1 MNLGASRALVRIAR
15 RNVGRSRWRSL
26 LIVVLVLLP
35 VAGMAGAATVLKTVT
50 PAPEREV
57 VGRMGQADLLV
68 SPVTG
73 GTEKLLRD
81 HLPPG
86 SRIEPFLNT
95 GGNLVLPGIKVP
107 VTVSS
112 LDPAGLARGMLAL
125 VGGRFPTTT
134 GEVAISAEVGRL
146 AKVGLGAH
154 IEVSELG
161 SPIVVGLIEDPLAL
175 KERLVLANPSLAA
188 AGAASNSSEWL
199 VELPAGTDPA
209 TIDYGVPV
217 VETGAAYSA
226 GSEPVFSVTTRA
238 TAFGQSSSTSPT
250 LIVLGGLAL
259 VDAALVA
266 AAAFAVGVRRRQREL
281 GLLAAS
287 GAEPRHL
294 AATVLAEAGVL
305 GLVASLG
312 GVVVGLLGA
321 LAMSP
326 FLDDLS
332 GHRNPLIALDPVL
345 LIAAAALGI
354 VASVVAALAPARSVG
369 RMPVLRALSG
379 RRPPERSAR
388 QSLGLGG
395 LTVGF
400 ALAMTVA
407 GSALRLAV
415 AQTAVSTTISMLLL
429 LGGAVLGTLG
439 FGACAPWLLEQLER
453 PSRRLSL
460 APRIALRDTARARAR
475 LGPIVTALLAAF
487 AATVALS
494 AYQASVQAS
503 NLAHFQPPVQPEQI
517 QVEGPGSAAAGG
529 AIARELGAV
538 AAGTILGAGSGEQ
551 PVWIS
556 PKNSN
561 DPNAPLST
569 QYVTVGDAELLRAL
583 GGESAVAS
591 FERGSVVLF
600 SNQPSALS
608 EATIHIGAPDGGS
621 SRTAMVPAVVVQR
634 VATGNLP
641 GAVLP
646 ASVAERLGIPAG
658 VNDQNY
664 IVRLAHPATDA
675 ELATAAS
682 IAAGYADA
690 FITTA
695 QPPDLSGGAFRWV
708 LIGLS
713 LLFALTVTGIAVAL
727 GEAESRPD
735 QRTLLAVGADPRV
748 RRRITAA
755 RAGVIAL
762 LGGLLAIP
770 AGLLPVWGLLASRGA
785 PLVVPLPEILAALAI
800 LPLLAIAGTWL
811 LSRPIPA
818 WFAFREQTAAA

>member
-1 MNLGASRALVRIAR
+1 MNVGASGALLRIAQ

-26 LIVVLVLLP
+26 LIVVLILLP

-57 VGRMGQADLLV
+57 VARMGQADLLV
-68 SPVTG
+68 SPASG
-73 GTEKLLRD
+73 GTEQLLRD

-86 SRIEPFLNT
+86 SRVEPLLNA
-95 GGNLVLPGIKVP
+95 GENLVLPGIKVP

-112 LDPAGLARGMLAL
+112 LDPAGLARGMLSL
-125 VGGRFPTTT
+125 VGGRFPTTS

-146 AKVGLGAH
+146 AKVGLGEH
-154 IEVSELG
+154 IQVTDLG
-161 SPIVVGLIEDPLAL
+161 SLVVVGLVENPLAL
-175 KERLVLANPSLAA
+175 KERLVLADPSLAA
-188 AGAASNSSEWL
+188 AGAAANASSWL
-199 VELPAGTDPA
+199 VGLPAGTDPA
-209 TIDYGVPV
+209 TVDFGGPV
-217 VETGAAYSA
+217 VEPGSPYSPA
-226 GSEPVFSVTTRA
+226 SEPVFLVTTRA
-238 TAFGQSSSTSPT
+238 TAFGQSSSTSPA

-305 GLVASLG
+305 GLVAALG
-312 GVVVGLLGA
+312 GLVVGLLGA

-332 GHRNPLIALDPVL
+332 GHRNPLVTLDPVL

-354 VASVVAALAPARSVG
+354 VASVAAGVAPAWSAG

-388 QSLGLGG
+388 RSLGLGG
-395 LTVGF
+395 VIVGF

-415 AQTAVSTTISMLLL
+415 AQTSVSTTVSMLLL

-475 LGPIVTALLAAF
+475 SGPIVTALLAAF

-494 AYQASVQAS
+494 AYQASVEAS
-503 NLAHFQPPVQPEQI
+503 NLARFQPPVEPEQI
-517 QVEGPGSAAAGG
+517 QVEGPGAAAGG
-529 AIARELGAV
+529 AAVARELGAM
-538 AAGTILGAGSGEQ
+538 AAGPIRGAGSGGQ
-551 PVWIS
+551 FVWIS
-556 PKNSN
+556 PKDGN

-569 QYVTVGDAELLRAL
+569 QYLTVGDAELLRAL
-583 GGESAVAS
+583 GGESGVAS
-591 FERGSVVLF
+591 FERGAVVLF
-600 SNQPSALS
+600 SSQPSPLS
-608 EATIHIGAPDGGS
+608 EATIHIEAPDGAPT
-621 SRTAMVPAVVVQR
+621 RTALVPVVVVRR

-646 ASVAERLGIPAG
+646 AAVAERLGIAPGA
-658 VNDQNY
+658 NDQNY
-664 IVRLAHPATDA
+664 IVRLPHPATDG
-675 ELATAAS
+675 E
-682 IAAGYADA
+682 IAAAARIAAAYADTW
-690 FITTA
+690 ITTA
-695 QPPDLSGGAFRWV
+695 QPPDVAGGAFRWV

-727 GEAESRPD
+727 GEAESRSD

-762 LGGLLAIP
+762 LGGLLAVP

-785 PLVVPLPEILAALAI
+785 PLVVPVPEVIGAVAV
-800 LPLLAIAGTWL
+800 LPLLAIGAAWVLG
-811 LSRPIPA
+811 RPLPA
-818 WFAFREQTAAA
+818 WGAFRQERA

>member
-1 MNLGASRALVRIAR
+1 VNVGASRALVRIAR
-15 RNVGRSRWRSL
+15 RNAGRSRWRSL

-50 PAPEREV
+50 PTAEREV
-57 VGRMGQADLLV
+57 VGRMGQADLLI
-68 SPVTG
+68 SPGSG

-81 HLPPG
+81 HLPAG
-86 SRIEPFLNT
+86 SRIEPFLDT
-95 GGNLVLPGIKVP
+95 AGTLVLPGIKLP
-107 VTVSS
+107 VGVSS
-112 LDPAGLARGMLAL
+112 LDPAGLARGMLTL
-125 VGGRFPTTT
+125 VAGRFPGTS
-134 GEVAISAEVGRL
+134 EQVAISAEVGRL
-146 AKVGLGAH
+146 AKVGLGDH
-154 IEVSELG
+154 IAVAELG
-161 SPIVVGLIEDPLAL
+161 SPVVVGLIENPLAL
-175 KERLVLANPSLAA
+175 KERLVLADPSLAA
-188 AGAASNSSEWL
+188 AGAASKTSEWL
-199 VELPAGTDPA
+199 VGLPAGTDPE

-217 VETGAAYSA
+217 ANMGAPSLP
-226 GSEPVFSVTTRA
+226 GNEPVFYLTTRS
-238 TAFGQSSSTSPT
+238 TAFGQSSSASPT

-294 AATVLAEAGVL
+294 VGTVLAEAGVL
-305 GLVASLG
+305 GFVAALV

-332 GHRNPLIALDPVL
+332 GHRNPLLALEPLMLV
-345 LIAAAALGI
+345 AAAALGI
-354 VASVVAALAPARSVG
+354 VASVVAGVAPAWSAG

-388 QSLGLGG
+388 RSLGLGG

-407 GSALRLAV
+407 GSALRLAI
-415 AQTAVSTTISMLLL
+415 AQTAMSTTISMLLL

-453 PSRRLSL
+453 PSRRLPL
-460 APRIALRDTARARAR
+460 APRIALRDTARARSR
-475 LGPIVTALLAAF
+475 SGPIVTALLAAF

-494 AYQASVQAS
+494 AYQSSVEAS
-503 NLAHFQPPVQPEQI
+503 NLAHFQPPLQPEQI
-517 QVEGPGSAAAGG
+517 QVEGAGASAAGA
-529 AIARELGAV
+529 AIAHELGAV
-538 AAGTILGAGSGEQ
+538 AAGPIRGAGSEGQ
-551 PVWIS
+551 VIWLS

-561 DPNAPLST
+561 DPNARLST
-569 QYVTVGDAELLRAL
+569 QYVTVGDAELLQAL
-583 GGESAVAS
+583 GGASAVAS
-591 FERGSVVLF
+591 FEGGAVVLF
-600 SNQPSALS
+600 SDQPSELA
-608 EATIHIGAPDGGS
+608 EATIHIDAPDGAS
-621 SRTAMVPAVVVQR
+621 SRTAVVPAVVVQR
-634 VATGNLP
+634 IATGNLP
-641 GAVLP
+641 GAVVS
-646 ASVAERLGIPAG
+646 ASVAQRLGIAAG
-658 VNDQNY
+658 HNEQNY
-664 IVRLAHPATDA
+664 IVRLAHAPTDV
-675 ELATAAS
+675 EVTAAAA
-682 IAAGYADA
+682 IAAGYADT

-695 QPPDLSGGAFRWV
+695 RPPGIAGGDFRWV

-727 GEAESRPD
+727 GEAESRSD

-762 LGGLLAIP
+762 LGGLLAVP

-785 PLVVPLPEILAALAI
+785 PLVVPLPEVIGAI
-800 LPLLAIAGTWL
+800 AVLPLLAIGAAWL
-811 LSRPIPA
+811 LGRPIPA
-818 WFAFREQTAAA
+818 WGAFRQERA

>member
-1 MNLGASRALVRIAR
+1 MNVGATRALVRIAR
-15 RNVGRSRWRSL
+15 RSAGRSRWRSL
-26 LIVVLVLLP
+26 LIVILVLLP
-35 VAGMAGAATVLKTVT
+35 VAGMAGAATVIKTVT

-57 VGRMGQADLLV
+57 VARMGQADLLV
-68 SPVTG
+68 SPASG
-73 GTEKLLRD
+73 GTEQLLRD

-95 GGNLVLPGIKVP
+95 SGNVVLPGIRVP

-112 LDPAGLARGMLAL
+112 LDPAGLAEGMLTL
-125 VGGRFPTTT
+125 RDGRFPATS
-134 GEVAISAEVGRL
+134 GEVAISAEVSRL
-146 AKVGLGAH
+146 ANVGVGEH
-154 IEVSELG
+154 ISIGDLG
-161 SPIVVGLIEDPLAL
+161 SPLVVGLVENPLSL
-175 KERLVLANPSLAA
+175 KERLVLADPSFASAA
-188 AGAASNSSEWL
+188 QVSRLSSWL
-199 VELPAGTDPA
+199 VRLPPRTDPA
-209 TIDYGVPV
+209 TIDYGGPV
-217 VETGAAYSA
+217 VEMGAAFGG
-226 GSEPVFSVTTRA
+226 GSEPVFSVTTRT
-238 TAFGQSSSTSPT
+238 TAFGQSSSASPT

-281 GLLAAS
+281 GLLAAT

-294 AATVLAEAGVL
+294 AGTVLAEAGVL
-305 GLVASLG
+305 GLVAALG
-312 GVVVGLLGA
+312 GIVIGLLGA

-332 GHRNPLIALDPVL
+332 GHRNPLIVLDPVL

-354 VASVVAALAPARSVG
+354 VASVVAGVAPAWSAG

-388 QSLGLGG
+388 RSLGLGG

-415 AQTAVSTTISMLLL
+415 AQTAMSTTISMLLL

-453 PSRRLSL
+453 PSRRLPL

-475 LGPIVTALLAAF
+475 SGPIVTALLAAF

-494 AYQASVQAS
+494 AYQASVEAS
-503 NLAHFQPPVQPEQI
+503 NLATFQAPVQPEQI
-517 QVEGPGSAAAGG
+517 QVEGPGSAAAGA

-538 AAGTILGAGSGEQ
+538 AAGPILGAGSGEQ

-556 PKNSN
+556 QKNSN

-569 QYVTVGDAELLRAL
+569 QYVTVGDAELVRAL
-583 GGESAVAS
+583 GGASAVAS
-591 FERGSVVLF
+591 FERGWVVLF
-600 SNQPSALS
+600 SSQPSDLS
-608 EATIHIGAPDGGS
+608 EATIHIVGPDGTPL
-621 SRTAMVPAVVVQR
+621 RTAVVPAVAVQR
-634 VATGNLP
+634 VTTGNLP

-664 IVRLAHPATDA
+664 IVRLAHPATDV
-675 ELATAAS
+675 ELATAAR
-682 IAAGYADA
+682 ITAGYADA

-695 QPPDLSGGAFRWV
+695 QPPDMAGGEFRWII
-708 LIGLS
+708 IGLS
-713 LLFALTVTGIAVAL
+713 LLFALSVTGIAVAL
-727 GEAESRPD
+727 GEAESRTD

-762 LGGLLAIP
+762 LGGVLAVP

-785 PLVVPLPEILAALAI
+785 PLVVPVPEVIGAMAV
-800 LPLLAIAGTWL
+800 LPLLAIGAAWILG
-811 LSRPIPA
+811 RPIPE
-818 WFAFREQTAAA
+818 WGAFRQERA

>member
-1 MNLGASRALVRIAR
+1 MNVGASRALVRIAR

-35 VAGMAGAATVLKTVT
+35 VAAMAGAATVIKTVT

-57 VGRMGQADLLV
+57 VARMGQADLLV
-68 SPVTG
+68 SPASG
-73 GTEKLLRD
+73 GTEQLLRD
-81 HLPPG
+81 HLPRG
-86 SRIEPFLNT
+86 SRIEPLLNT
-95 GGNLVLPGIKVP
+95 GVNLVLPGIKVP
-107 VTVSS
+107 VTLSS
-112 LDPAGLARGMLAL
+112 LDPAGLARGMLTL
-125 VGGRFPTTT
+125 VGGRFPETS
-134 GEVAISAEVGRL
+134 GEVAITAEVGRL
-146 AKVGLGAH
+146 VKVGLGEH
-154 IEVSELG
+154 IQVTDLG
-161 SPIVVGLIEDPLAL
+161 SPVVVGLIENPLAL
-175 KERLVLANPSLAA
+175 KERLILADPSLAA
-188 AGAASNSSEWL
+188 AGAASNSTEWL

-209 TIDYGVPV
+209 TSDYGVPV
-217 VETGAAYSA
+217 VETGAAYSS

-238 TAFGQSSSTSPT
+238 TAFGQSSSASPT

-259 VDAALVA
+259 TDAALVA
-266 AAAFAVGVRRRQREL
+266 AAAFAVGVRRHQREL

-305 GLVASLG
+305 GLIAAFG
-312 GVVVGLLGA
+312 GIVVGLLGA

-345 LIAAAALGI
+345 LIAAAALG
-354 VASVVAALAPARSVG
+354 VVAAVVASLAPAWRAG
-369 RMPVLRALSG
+369 RMSVVQALSG

-388 QSLGLGG
+388 RSLGLGG
-395 LTVGF
+395 LAVGF

-407 GSALRLAV
+407 GSALRLAIT
-415 AQTAVSTTISMLLL
+415 QTAMSTTISMLLL

-453 PSRRLSL
+453 PSRRLPL

-475 LGPIVTALLAAF
+475 SGPIVTALLAAF

-494 AYQASVQAS
+494 AYQSSVEAS
-503 NLAHFQPPVQPEQI
+503 NLARFQPPVQPEQI
-517 QVEGPGSAAAGG
+517 QVEGPGASAAGA

-538 AAGTILGAGSGEQ
+538 AAGPIVGAGSGEQ

-569 QYVTVGDAELLRAL
+569 QYVTVGDAELVRAL
-583 GGESAVAS
+583 GGARAVAA
-591 FERGSVVLF
+591 FERGSVVVF

-608 EATIHIGAPDGGS
+608 EATIHFETPDGGS
-621 SRTAMVPAVVVQR
+621 SRTAVVPAVVVQR
-634 VATGNLP
+634 ATTGNLP

-664 IVRLAHPATDA
+664 IVRLAHPASDA
-675 ELATAAS
+675 EIASAAHT
-682 IAAGYADA
+682 AAGYPDA

-695 QPPDLSGGAFRWV
+695 QPPGTAGGEFRWV

-727 GEAESRPD
+727 GEAESRSD
-735 QRTLLAVGADPRV
+735 QRTLLAVGADLRV
-748 RRRITAA
+748 RRRITAS
-755 RAGVIAL
+755 RAGVIAM
-762 LGGLLAIP
+762 LGGMLAVP

-785 PLVVPLPEILAALAI
+785 PLVVPLPEVVAAVLI
-800 LPLLAIAGTWL
+800 LPVVAMGAAWL
-811 LSRPIPA
+811 LGRPIPR
-818 WFAFREQTAAA
+818 WGAFREERA

>member
-1 MNLGASRALVRIAR
+1 MTVGAASALLRIAR
-15 RNVGRSRWRSL
+15 RNAGRSRWRSL

-35 VAGMAGAATVLKTVT
+35 VAGMAGAATVLQTVT

-57 VGRMGQADLLV
+57 VGRMGQADLLI
-68 SPVTG
+68 SPGSG
-73 GTEKLLRD
+73 GTEMLLRD
-81 HLPPG
+81 HLPAG

-95 GGNLVLPGIKVP
+95 SGSVILPGVKVP
-107 VTVSS
+107 VTVGSF
-112 LDPAGLARGMLAL
+112 DPAGLARGMVSL
-125 VGGRFPTTT
+125 VSGRFPGTS

-146 AKVGLGAH
+146 AKVGLGDH
-154 IEVSELG
+154 IDVVELG
-161 SPIVVGLIEDPLAL
+161 SPVVVGLIENPLSL
-175 KERLVLANPSLAA
+175 KERLVLADPSIAIAA
-188 AGAASNSSEWL
+188 AASLSSVWL
-199 VELPAGTDPA
+199 VGLPAGTDPA
-209 TIDYGVPV
+209 TIDYGGPV
-217 VETGAAYSA
+217 VGTGSGYGPAN
-226 GSEPVFSVTTRA
+226 EPVFLVTTRA

-266 AAAFAVGVRRRQREL
+266 AAAFAVGVRRRQRAL
-281 GLLAAS
+281 GLLAAT

-305 GLVASLG
+305 GLVAALA

-321 LAMSP
+321 LGMSP

-332 GHRNPLIALDPVL
+332 GHRNPLIALDPVM

-354 VASVVAALAPARSVG
+354 VASVVAAVAPAWSAG

-388 QSLGLGG
+388 RSLGLGG
-395 LTVGF
+395 LIVGF
-400 ALAMTVA
+400 ALAMTIA
-407 GSALRLAV
+407 GSALRYTGDAGS
-415 AQTAVSTTISMLLL
+415 TMSTTISTLLL

-453 PSRRLSL
+453 PSRRLPL
-460 APRIALRDTARARAR
+460 APRIALRDTARARSR
-475 LGPIVTALLAAF
+475 SGPIVTALLAAF
-487 AATVALS
+487 AATVAIS
-494 AYQASVQAS
+494 AYQASLEAS
-503 NLAHFQPPVQPEQI
+503 NLARFQPPVQPEQI
-517 QVEGPGSAAAGG
+517 QVEGAGASAAGA

-538 AAGTILGAGSGEQ
+538 AAGPILGAGSEGQ
-551 PVWIS
+551 VVWIS
-556 PKNSN
+556 PKDSN

-569 QYVTVGDAELLRAL
+569 QYVTVGDAELVRAL
-583 GGESAVAS
+583 GGESAVAA

-600 SNQPSALS
+600 SHQPSVLT
-608 EATIHIGAPDGGS
+608 EATVHIQADDGTPL
-621 SRTAMVPAVVVQR
+621 RTALVPAIVVQR
-634 VATGNLP
+634 IATGNLP
-641 GAVLP
+641 GAVVS
-646 ASVAERLGIPAG
+646 ASVAERLGIAAG
-658 VNDQNY
+658 HNEQNY
-664 IVRLAHPATDA
+664 IVRLAHAGTDA
-675 ELATAAS
+675 EGTTAAG
-682 IAAGYADA
+682 IAAAYADT

-695 QPPDLSGGAFRWV
+695 QPPDLAGGAFRWV

-727 GEAESRPD
+727 GEAESRSD

-762 LGGLLAIP
+762 LGGLLAVP

-785 PLVVPLPEILAALAI
+785 PLVVPVPEVIGAVAVLPILAIGAAWML
-800 LPLLAIAGTWL
+800 G
-811 LSRPIPA
+811 RPIPA
-818 WFAFREQTAAA
+818 WGASRQERS

>member
-1 MNLGASRALVRIAR
+1 MNVGAARALVRIAR

-68 SPVTG
+68 SPASG
-73 GTEKLLRD
+73 GTEELLRA
-81 HLPPG
+81 HLPRG

-95 GGNLVLPGIKVP
+95 GGNLVLPGIKVQ
-107 VTVSS
+107 VTLSS
-112 LDPAGLARGMLAL
+112 LDPEGLARGMLFL
-125 VGGRFPTTT
+125 VGGRFPGTS

-146 AKVGLGAH
+146 AKVGLGEH
-154 IEVSELG
+154 IQVTDLG
-161 SPIVVGLIEDPLAL
+161 SLVVVGLVENPLSL
-175 KERLVLANPSLAA
+175 KERLVLADPSLAVVA
-188 AGAASNSSEWL
+188 AASQASSWL
-199 VELPAGTDPA
+199 VGLPAGTDPA
-209 TIDYGVPV
+209 TIDYGGPV
-217 VETGAAYSA
+217 VDTGSGYGPAN
-226 GSEPVFSVTTRA
+226 EPVFLVTTRA
-238 TAFGQSSSTSPT
+238 TAFGQSSSTSPA

-305 GLVASLG
+305 GLVAALG
-312 GVVVGLLGA
+312 GIVVGLLGA

-332 GHRNPLIALDPVL
+332 GHRNPLIALDPVM

-354 VASVVAALAPARSVG
+354 VASVVAAVAPAWNAG

-388 QSLGLGG
+388 RSLGLGG

-407 GSALRLAV
+407 GSALRLAI
-415 AQTAVSTTISMLLL
+415 AQTTMSTTISMLLL

-453 PSRRLSL
+453 PSRRLPL

-475 LGPIVTALLAAF
+475 SGPIVTALLAAF

-494 AYQASVQAS
+494 AYQASVEAS

-517 QVEGPGSAAAGG
+517 QVEGPGSAAAGA

-538 AAGTILGAGSGEQ
+538 AAGPILGAGSGEQ

-561 DPNAPLST
+561 DPNASLST
-569 QYVTVGDAELLRAL
+569 QYVTVGDAELVRAL

-600 SNQPSALS
+600 SNEPSALS
-608 EATIHIGAPDGGS
+608 EATIHIEASGGAPA
-621 SRTAMVPAVVVQR
+621 RTALVPAVVVQR

-675 ELATAAS
+675 ELATAAR

-695 QPPDLSGGAFRWV
+695 QPPDLSGGALRWV

-727 GEAESRPD
+727 GEAESRSD

-762 LGGLLAIP
+762 LGGLLAVP
-770 AGLLPVWGLLASRGA
+770 AGLLPVWGLLASRGS
-785 PLVVPLPEILAALAI
+785 PLVIPLPEVIGAVAV
-800 LPLLAIAGTWL
+800 LPVLAIAAAWVLG
-811 LSRPIPA
+811 RPIPA
-818 WFAFREQTAAA
+818 WGAFRQERA

>member
-1 MNLGASRALVRIAR
+1 
-15 RNVGRSRWRSL
+15 
-26 LIVVLVLLP
+26 
-35 VAGMAGAATVLKTVT
+35 
-50 PAPEREV
+50 
-57 VGRMGQADLLV
+57 MGQADLLV
-68 SPVTG
+68 SPASGG
-73 GTEKLLRD
+73 GTEELLRT
-81 HLPPG
+81 HLPAG

-95 GGNLVLPGIKVP
+95 SGNLVLPGIKVP

-112 LDPAGLARGMLAL
+112 LNPDGLARGMLSL
-125 VGGRFPTTT
+125 VAGRFPATS

-146 AKVGLGAH
+146 AKVGLGDH
-154 IEVSELG
+154 IQVGDLG
-161 SPIVVGLIEDPLAL
+161 SPVVVGLVENPLAL
-175 KERLVLANPSLAA
+175 KERLVLADPSLAA
-188 AGAASNSSEWL
+188 AGAASNSTEWL
-199 VELPAGTDPA
+199 VGLPAGTDPA

-217 VETGAAYSA
+217 VEP
-226 GSEPVFSVTTRA
+226 GSPYGPANEPVFLVTTRS
-238 TAFGQSSSTSPT
+238 TAFGQSSATSPT

-294 AATVLAEAGVL
+294 AGTVLAEAGVL
-305 GLVASLG
+305 GFVAAFV
-312 GVVVGLLGA
+312 GVGVGLLGT

-332 GHRNPLIALDPVL
+332 GHRNPLIALDPVM

-354 VASVVAALAPARSVG
+354 VAAVVAALAPARSAG

-379 RRPPERSAR
+379 RRPPERPAR
-388 QSLGLGG
+388 RSLGLGG
-395 LTVGF
+395 LAVGF

-407 GSALRLAV
+407 GSALRLAI
-415 AQTAVSTTISMLLL
+415 AQTAMSTTISMLLL

-453 PSRRLSL
+453 PSRRLPL
-460 APRIALRDTARARAR
+460 APRIALRDAARARSRSA
-475 LGPIVTALLAAF
+475 PIVTALLAAF

-494 AYQASVQAS
+494 AYQASVEAS
-503 NLAHFQPPVQPEQI
+503 YLAQFQPPVQPEQI
-517 QVEGPGSAAAGG
+517 QVEGPGASAAGA

-538 AAGTILGAGSGEQ
+538 AAGPIRGAGSGEQ
-551 PVWIS
+551 VVWIS
-556 PKNSN
+556 PKNSS
-561 DPNAPLST
+561 DPNALLSNA
-569 QYVTVGDAELLRAL
+569 YVTVGDAGLLRAL
-583 GGESAVAS
+583 GGESAVGS

-600 SNQPSALS
+600 SNQPSDLS
-608 EATIHIGAPDGGS
+608 EATIHIDSSDGGP
-621 SRTAMVPAVVVQR
+621 SRTALVPAVVVQR

-641 GAVLP
+641 SAVLP
-646 ASVAERLGIPAG
+646 ASVAERLGITAG
-658 VNDQNY
+658 ANEQNY
-664 IVRLAHPATDA
+664 IVRLARPATDA
-675 ELATAAS
+675 ELATAAG
-682 IAAGYADA
+682 IAAAYADTW
-690 FITTA
+690 ITTA
-695 QPPDLSGGAFRWV
+695 QPPDLAGGAFRWV

-727 GEAESRPD
+727 GEAESRSD

-762 LGGLLAIP
+762 LGGVLAVP

-785 PLVVPLPEILAALAI
+785 PLIVPVPEVIGAVAV
-800 LPLLAIAGTWL
+800 LPLLAIGAAWILG
-811 LSRPIPA
+811 RPIPA
-818 WFAFREQTAAA
+818 WGAFRQERA

>member
-1 MNLGASRALVRIAR
+1 MNVGASRALVRIAR

-26 LIVVLVLLP
+26 LIVILVLLP

-57 VGRMGQADLLV
+57 VARMGQADLLV
-68 SPVTG
+68 SPATG
-73 GTEKLLRD
+73 GTEQLLRD

-95 GGNLVLPGIKVP
+95 SGNLVLPGIRVP

-112 LDPAGLARGMLAL
+112 LDPAGLARGMLSL
-125 VGGRFPTTT
+125 VGGRFPATS

-146 AKVGLGAH
+146 AKVGLGDH
-154 IEVSELG
+154 IQVTDLG
-161 SPIVVGLIEDPLAL
+161 SSVVVGLIEDPLAL
-175 KERLVLANPSLAA
+175 KERLVLADPSFAA
-188 AGAASNSSEWL
+188 AGAASNSTEWL
-199 VELPAGTDPA
+199 VGLPAGTDPA
-209 TIDYGVPV
+209 TIDYGGPV
-217 VETGAAYSA
+217 VSTGLGYSPA
-226 GSEPVFSVTTRA
+226 SEPVFLVTTRA

-259 VDAALVA
+259 VGAALVA

-305 GLVASLG
+305 GLVAALG
-312 GVVVGLLGA
+312 GIIVGLLGA

-332 GHRNPLIALDPVL
+332 GHRNPLLALDPVL
-345 LIAAAALGI
+345 LMAAAALGI
-354 VASVVAALAPARSVG
+354 LASVVAGLAPAWSAG

-388 QSLGLGG
+388 RSLGLGG

-407 GSALRLAV
+407 GSALRFGARE
-415 AQTAVSTTISMLLL
+415 TTISTLLL

-453 PSRRLSL
+453 PSRRLPL

-475 LGPIVTALLAAF
+475 SGPIVTALLAAF

-494 AYQASVQAS
+494 AYQASVEAS
-503 NLAHFQPPVQPEQI
+503 NLARFQPPVQPEQI
-517 QVEGPGSAAAGG
+517 QVEGPGSSAAGA

-538 AAGTILGAGSGEQ
+538 AAGPILGAGSGEQ

-569 QYVTVGDAELLRAL
+569 QYVTVGDAELVRAL
-583 GGESAVAS
+583 GGASAVAS

-608 EATIHIGAPDGGS
+608 EATIHFGTPDGGS
-621 SRTAMVPAVVVQR
+621 SRTAIVPAVVVQR

-658 VNDQNY
+658 TNDQNY

-675 ELATAAS
+675 ELATAAR

-695 QPPDLSGGAFRWV
+695 QPPDLSGGALRWV

-762 LGGLLAIP
+762 LGGLLAVP

-785 PLVVPLPEILAALAI
+785 PLVVPLPEVIGAVAV
-800 LPLLAIAGTWL
+800 LPLLAIGAAWL
-811 LSRPIPA
+811 LGRPIPA
-818 WFAFREQTAAA
+818 WGAFRQERA

>member
-1 MNLGASRALVRIAR
+1 MNVGTSRALVRIAR

-35 VAGMAGAATVLKTVT
+35 VAGMAGAATVIQTVT

-57 VGRMGQADLLV
+57 VARMGQADLLV
-68 SPVTG
+68 SPATG
-73 GTEKLLRD
+73 GTEQLLRD

-95 GGNLVLPGIKVP
+95 SGNLVLPGIKLQ

-112 LDPAGLARGMLAL
+112 LDPAGLARGMLSL
-125 VGGRFPTTT
+125 VGGRFPATT

-146 AKVGLGAH
+146 AKVGLGQH
-154 IEVSELG
+154 LEVSELG
-161 SPIVVGLIEDPLAL
+161 SPVVVGLVENPLAL
-175 KERLVLANPSLAA
+175 KERLVLADPSLAA
-188 AGAASNSSEWL
+188 GGAASNSSEWL

-209 TIDYGVPV
+209 TIDYGAPV
-217 VETGAAYSA
+217 VEPGSPYGL
-226 GSEPVFSVTTRA
+226 GSEPVFLVTTRA

-305 GLVASLG
+305 GLVAAVG

-354 VASVVAALAPARSVG
+354 VAAVVAALAPARSAG

-379 RRPPERSAR
+379 RRPPDRSAR
-388 QSLGLGG
+388 RSLGLGG
-395 LTVGF
+395 VIVGL
-400 ALAMTVA
+400 ALAMTIS
-407 GSALRLAV
+407 GSAVRLSGY
-415 AQTAVSTTISMLLL
+415 TTMNTTISTLLL

-453 PSRRLSL
+453 PSRLLPL

-475 LGPIVTALLAAF
+475 SGPIVTALLAAF

-494 AYQASVQAS
+494 AYQASVEAS
-503 NLAHFQPPVQPEQI
+503 NLARFQPPVQPEQI
-517 QVEGPGSAAAGG
+517 QVEGPGSSAAGA

-538 AAGTILGAGSGEQ
+538 AAGPILGAGSGEQ

-556 PKNSN
+556 PTNSN

-569 QYVTVGDAELLRAL
+569 QYVTVGDAELVRAL
-583 GGESAVAS
+583 GGASAVAS

-608 EATIHIGAPDGGS
+608 EATIHFGTPDGAT
-621 SRTAMVPAVVVQR
+621 SRTANVPAVVVQR
-634 VATGNLP
+634 VTTGNLP

-646 ASVAERLGIPAG
+646 ASVAEGLGIPAG
-658 VNDQNY
+658 TNDQNY
-664 IVRLAHPATDA
+664 IIRLAHPATDA
-675 ELATAAS
+675 EVATAAR
-682 IAAGYADA
+682 IAATYADS

-695 QPPDLSGGAFRWV
+695 HPPDVAGGDLRWI

-727 GEAESRPD
+727 GEAESRSD

-762 LGGLLAIP
+762 LGGMLAVP

-785 PLVVPLPEILAALAI
+785 PLVVPVPEVIGAVAVLPVLAI
-800 LPLLAIAGTWL
+800 GAAWL
-811 LSRPIPA
+811 LGRPIPA
-818 WFAFREQTAAA
+818 WGAFRQERA